1 MDKTQPCIIAN
12 LDF

>member
-1 MDKTQPCIIAN
+1 MDKTQRCIIAN